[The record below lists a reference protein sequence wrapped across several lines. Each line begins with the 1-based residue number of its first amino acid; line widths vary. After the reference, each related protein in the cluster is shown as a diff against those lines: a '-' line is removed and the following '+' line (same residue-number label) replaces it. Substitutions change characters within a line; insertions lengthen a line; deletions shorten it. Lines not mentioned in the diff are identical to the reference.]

1 MDGSAVWG
9 AGEGMRERERTNDSV
24 LLKHS
29 FLKRTQPEQEVRRM
43 FTFSACQS
51 CCVRVFFFLR
61 RGSCSGLKF
70 LQCGVIAVSRII
82 WKACREF

>member
-1 MDGSAVWG
+1 MGRG
-9 AGEGMRERERTNDSV
+9 GGGERERERERTNDSV

-51 CCVRVFFFLR
+51 CCVRIFFFFLR

-82 WKACREF
+82 CKACREF